1 MWTWLCVALAVAL
14 GSALIPFV
22 NVELFIVG
30 LALQRPDIPWALIA
44 AVVAVG
50 HVGGKLFYYY
60 AARGSIHLPRF
71 LRRREKAMT
80 ERRLRWQQRTK
91 RIRAWVAW
99 LREKCEAH
107 PHWMFG
113 TYSVSAVAGLPPFM
127 AMTVLAGLVRMKVA
141 AFLSA
146 GIAGRFVRFSLLAAS
161 PALFHGWF
169 H

>member
-1 MWTWLCVALAVAL
+1 MWPWLCIALAVAL

-22 NVELFIVG
+22 NVELFVIG
-30 LALQRPDIPWALIA
+30 LALQRPDIGWALIA
-44 AVVAVG
+44 GVVATG
-50 HVGGKLFYYY
+50 HVVGKLFYYY
-60 AARGSIHLPRF
+60 AARGNIRLPKF
-71 LRRREKAMT
+71 LHRKPRVMT
-80 ERRLRWQQRTK
+80 ERRLRWELRTK

-127 AMTVLAGLVRMKVA
+127 GMTVLAGLVKMKVS

-146 GIAGRFVRFSLLAAS
+146 GIIGRFVRFSLLAAS
-161 PALFHGWF
+161 PAVFHGWF